1 MPGYSVFEI
10 KRALESMIFLVDT
23 REQDTPAL
31 RRRLQALGRPW
42 ERTKLDVG
50 DYSCTYE
57 TPDGA
62 RRQLPACVERKMGLD
77 ELVSCFTTG
86 RGRFEREFQR
96 AVGVGTRMHLL
107 VENGSWDRVLAGEY
121 RSRITPASLSAS
133 MLAWSRRY
141 DFPIYFCRPEN
152 TGQMIYKILRY
163 ELKELLERGGEVG
176 TGMDQ
181 ARPADSKP
189 LDLAGKRAL

>member
-1 MPGYSVFEI
+1 MPEYSVFEV
-10 KRALESMIFLVDT
+10 KRALESMIILVDT

-42 ERTKLDVG
+42 ERAKLDAG

-57 TPDGA
+57 KPGG
-62 RRQLPACVERKMGLD
+62 RREQLPSCVERKMSLD

-86 RGRFEREFQR
+86 RERFEREFLR
-96 AVGVGTRMHLL
+96 AVDAGTRMHLL
-107 VENGSWDRVLAGEY
+107 VENGSWDQVLSGDY

-163 ELKELLERGGEVG
+163 ELKELLEGGAELG
-176 TGMDQ
+176 
-181 ARPADSKP
+181 ARVYHA
-189 LDLAGKRAL
+189 

>member
-1 MPGYSVFEI
+1 MPYSVFEV
-10 KRALESMIFLVDT
+10 KRALESIIILVDT

-31 RRRLQALGRPW
+31 RQRLQALGRPW
-42 ERTKLDVG
+42 ERAKLDAG
-50 DYSCTYE
+50 DYACTYE
-57 TPDGA
+57 GPEGT
-62 RRQLPACVERKMGLD
+62 RVQLPACVERKMNLD
-77 ELVSCFTTG
+77 ELVSCFTAG
-86 RGRFEREFQR
+86 RERFEREFLR
-96 AVGVGTRMHLL
+96 AVSSGTRMHLL
-107 VENGSWDRVLAGEY
+107 VENGSWDQVLAGDY
-121 RSRITPASLSAS
+121 RSRISPAALSAS

-163 ELKELLERGGEVG
+163 ELKELLERGGGVG

-189 LDLAGKRAL
+189 LDLAGKGAV